1 MAVRNCIAAKNLVF
15 FLKGPRRRIEGGGFD
30 ETQWD
35 PYASEKDKKIT
46 WENGH
51 TVHDI
56 EARDRA
62 CILQKVGRK

>member
-1 MAVRNCIAAKNLVF
+1 
-15 FLKGPRRRIEGGGFD
+15 LKGPRRRIEGGGFD

-35 PYASEKDKKIT
+35 PYATEKEKKIT